1 MSISS
6 PRKNTAAW
14 IVAAVCAAGFAG
26 SANAAVMTVGGITF
40 NTDNSTQTLEMISG
54 TGLLD
59 GATTVTTGYA
69 TPHGQALWSGT
80 SPDFP
85 TTSLGSLVQRP
96 DFQPGYSAGTP
107 VLGQAGT
114 AVTLGNDPDIAGTTN
129 SRDIIRLTFGEQS
142 PGVLNTLTN
151 HNDIGG
157 AHGAYDFAVYEQ
169 HTTEAFAVRV
179 RNATN
184 ETGGPN
190 GDGWSSWIYNVAET
204 VFDSGADGA
213 ATLFELSDFGIIAE
227 LEVIDMIEITN
238 LTADDRIA
246 TATAT
251 VLAPGLAEG
260 IVEFNAESGL
270 DPARWSGSSAAY
282 VPFTSSKYNPD
293 IQYVVGLHN
302 LNNPPGGEPP
312 TEGDIPEPGLVL
324 LFAGAALMVL
334 RRARI

>member
-1 MSISS
+1 M
-6 PRKNTAAW
+6 AG
-14 IVAAVCAAGFAG
+14 VCLAGFSG
-26 SANAAVMTVGGITF
+26 SAGAAVMTVAGITF

-59 GATTVTTGYA
+59 GATMVTTGYA

-96 DFQPGYSAGTP
+96 DFQPGYSAGAP

-129 SRDIIRLTFGEQS
+129 NRDIIRLTFGEQS

-151 HNDIGG
+151 HDDIGG
-157 AHGAYDFAVYEQ
+157 AHGAFDFAVYEQ

-190 GDGWSSWIYNVAET
+190 GDGWSSWIYRVAET

-213 ATLFELSDFGIIAE
+213 ATLFELSDFGIIA
-227 LEVIDMIEITN
+227 
-238 LTADDRIA
+238 
-246 TATAT
+246 
-251 VLAPGLAEG
+251 
-260 IVEFNAESGL
+260 
-270 DPARWSGSSAAY
+270 
-282 VPFTSSKYNPD
+282 
-293 IQYVVGLHN
+293 
-302 LNNPPGGEPP
+302 
-312 TEGDIPEPGLVL
+312 
-324 LFAGAALMVL
+324 
-334 RRARI
+334 